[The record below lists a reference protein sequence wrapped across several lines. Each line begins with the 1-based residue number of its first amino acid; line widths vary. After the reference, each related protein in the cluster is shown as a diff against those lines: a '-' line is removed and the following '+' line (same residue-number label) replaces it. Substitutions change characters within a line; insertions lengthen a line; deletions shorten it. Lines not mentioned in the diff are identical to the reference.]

1 MYTKQTVLCSTR
13 EERQNAPTIFEG
25 GWRNQ
30 KRFPEGG
37 ETKDGTEKK
46 KISAQRG
53 GLAAEA
59 ALHLQEMFPLESC
72 LVVKGLLKV

>member
-1 MYTKQTVLCSTR
+1 MPPPFLR
-13 EERQNAPTIFEG
+13 EVGGIRR

-46 KISAQRG
+46 KISAHRG